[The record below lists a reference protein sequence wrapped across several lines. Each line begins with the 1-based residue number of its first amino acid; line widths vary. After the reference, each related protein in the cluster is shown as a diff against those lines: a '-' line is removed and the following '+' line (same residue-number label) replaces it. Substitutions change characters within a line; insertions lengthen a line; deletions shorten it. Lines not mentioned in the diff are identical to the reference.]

1 MARPGMVQSPIGEQP
16 DIVGGDLDE
25 VASLILA

>member
-1 MARPGMVQSPIGEQP
+1 VLSPVGEQP
-16 DIVGGDLDE
+16 DIVGNGLDE